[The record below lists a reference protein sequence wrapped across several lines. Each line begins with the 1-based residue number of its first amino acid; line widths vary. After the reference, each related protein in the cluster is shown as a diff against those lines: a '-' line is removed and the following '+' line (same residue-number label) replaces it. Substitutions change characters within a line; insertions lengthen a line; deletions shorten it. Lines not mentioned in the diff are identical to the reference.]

1 MKRLVILGLALAVFA
16 SVASA
21 AVADS
26 PNWTN
31 VRVLDCGDA
40 TLTTVLNPAGFGT
53 PYHDVDSDRV
63 LVPLRIVV
71 NGATVMD
78 KPGIDTNALSEI
90 TCSYTDPAGRSVVV
104 TGILT
109 PAARS

>member
-1 MKRLVILGLALAVFA
+1 MKRLVILGLALAAFA
-16 SVASA
+16 SAAGA

-31 VRVLDCGDA
+31 VRELDCGDV
-40 TLTTVLNPAGFGT
+40 TLTTVLNPGGFGT
-53 PYHDVDSDRV
+53 PYHDVNSDRV
-63 LVPLRIVV
+63 IVPLRIVV
-71 NGATVMD
+71 NDVTVMD
-78 KPGIDTNALSEI
+78 KPGVDTNALGEV

-109 PAARS
+109 PPANP